1 MDQCSK
7 HDTPPAFSADLTNR
21 SGHSL
26 QLELKAQNCPVLTAR
41 RLGDSITQESG
52 AVQTH

>member
-7 HDTPPAFSADLTNR
+7 HDTPPALCADLTNR
-21 SGHSL
+21 PGRSL
-26 QLELKAQNCPVLTAR
+26 QLELKAQNRPVLAGR
-41 RLGDSITQESG
+41 RLGDSITQESD